1 MSKEKLIDL
10 EHEQLGLVKVI
21 IRRHIPGK
29 TVWAYGSRVTWKAS
43 DISDLDLAV
52 FGCSSAEVGDLK
64 EAFEESSLLVSVG
77 VMDWESNP
85 EKFAESVGQRYVV
98 VQRGLERWRE
108 VRLEDVAEKI
118 AMGPFGSNIKVET
131 FKTKGIPIISGQH
144 LHETR
149 LRDNKFNFI
158 SEEHADKLRN
168 SNVFRGDVI
177 FTHRGNIGQ
186 VSFIP
191 ENSQFKRYVSSQSQF
206 YLRCRKDK
214 INYEFITYYF
224 KSPYGQHQ
232 ILANSSQTGVPS
244 LAQPATFLKNLKIT
258 LPSLPEQK
266 AIAEVLSSLDDKI
279 DLLHRQNKTLENIAR
294 ALFRKWFVEA
304 DEEREVGKLGDI
316 IELRYGKGLKKSERT
331 GKGFPVVG
339 SSGIIDY
346 HSDYLIKGPGIVI
359 GRKGTLGETTYLW
372 SNFYPI
378 DTTYFVLPKSQSNGL
393 YFEYFLLKKIDFAN
407 MNTDSAVPGLNKSIA
422 LRTEITIPKESERH
436 KFNKEIEP
444 FFNKIFFNQSQIKK
458 LENLRDT
465 LLPALINGKARF
477 KNKISKNE
485 NPLLTIPSFVV
496 PRDHHQ
502 NLSATI
508 FRDLEKKTI
517 PPILPSSIFQD
528 IAERFRVDLAGVLG
542 SDLAKMFRPDLTG
555 VFVPDLEKVFRP
567 DLTGVFVP
575 DLEKVF
581 RPDLTGVFVPDL
593 EKVFRPDLTGVL
605 GLDLEKVFRPDLT
618 GVLGPDL
625 AAYRTLP
632 DLVERFRLS
641 TVPSAT
647 LLESLMSTRESYSV
661 LLQRLRIDT
670 SNFPFNIDSS
680 PVTENFKHHLPD
692 DSSVNSNL
700 TEDEQEELL
709 SSIKKLDIDKKWLSI
724 IERDFK
730 QIPHMIHAPPLY
742 RIVLYYRILETV
754 LSALKCRHQELFSK
768 AASTLGGKNRK
779 SLGDVAHAV
788 GLLKF
793 DGKEF
798 FNLLRYYRNHVHPDR
813 QIRNNNF
820 YPDETTAQ
828 LSEIFFK
835 LVIKQITDL
844 IRYYAK

>member
-258 LPSLPEQK
+258 LPPLPEQK

-279 DLLHRQNKTLENIAR
+279 DLLHRQNKTLEDMAQ
-294 ALFRKWFVEA
+294 ALFRKWFVEEA
-304 DEEREVGKLGDI
+304 DEGWEEKPLDKIANYLNGLACQKYPPHNETDRLPVLKIKDLRNGIDGNSDWVVSEVKDEYIVERGDI
-316 IELRYGKGLKKSERT
+316 IFSWSGSLMIKLWDGVKCVLNQHLFKVSST
-331 GKGFPVVG
+331 GYPKWY
-339 SSGIIDY
+339 I
-346 HSDYLIKGPGIVI
+346 
-359 GRKGTLGETTYLW
+359 YLW
-372 SNFYPI
+372 TKHHIDKFVQIAESKATTMGHIKRGDISNSM
-378 DTTYFVLPKSQSNGL
+378 VLVPTSEELS
-393 YFEYFLLKKIDFAN
+393 EMDSIVSPLLEGMI
-407 MNTDSAVPGLNKSIA
+407 LNFKQ
-422 LRTEITIPKESERH
+422 LHTLK
-436 KFNKEIEP
+436 
-444 FFNKIFFNQSQIKK
+444 
-458 LENLRDT
+458 NLRDT
-465 LLPALINGKARF
+465 LLPK
-477 KNKISKNE
+477 
-485 NPLLTIPSFVV
+485 
-496 PRDHHQ
+496 
-502 NLSATI
+502 
-508 FRDLEKKTI
+508 
-517 PPILPSSIFQD
+517 
-528 IAERFRVDLAGVLG
+528 
-542 SDLAKMFRPDLTG
+542 
-555 VFVPDLEKVFRP
+555 
-567 DLTGVFVP
+567 
-575 DLEKVF
+575 
-581 RPDLTGVFVPDL
+581 
-593 EKVFRPDLTGVL
+593 
-605 GLDLEKVFRPDLT
+605 
-618 GVLGPDL
+618 
-625 AAYRTLP
+625 
-632 DLVERFRLS
+632 
-641 TVPSAT
+641 
-647 LLESLMSTRESYSV
+647 LMSGDE
-661 LLQRLRIDT
+661 RI
-670 SNFPFNIDSS
+670 
-680 PVTENFKHHLPD
+680 E
-692 DSSVNSNL
+692 
-700 TEDEQEELL
+700 
-709 SSIKKLDIDKKWLSI
+709 
-724 IERDFK
+724 
-730 QIPHMIHAPPLY
+730 Y
-742 RIVLYYRILETV
+742 
-754 LSALKCRHQELFSK
+754 
-768 AASTLGGKNRK
+768 
-779 SLGDVAHAV
+779 
-788 GLLKF
+788 
-793 DGKEF
+793 
-798 FNLLRYYRNHVHPDR
+798 
-813 QIRNNNF
+813 
-820 YPDETTAQ
+820 
-828 LSEIFFK
+828 
-835 LVIKQITDL
+835 
-844 IRYYAK
+844 